1 MKKITLSII
10 CLVSVFIIACHDAK
24 KPENINTGKT
34 EFEEVLTQQDS
45 DEVAKLIDAYFN
57 LVIDGKYYDAAAML
71 YRTDDDHPKNEPIPL
86 ETEELE
92 QTVKIL
98 EMMPAQNYRIQYM
111 KFSEEHLNE
120 VMCDVIIAEAQG
132 NIPEIKTK
140 MTFMPIRY
148 LGYWVL
154 TVPNF
159 ETGRRTIVKGDERDS
174 IRQAY
179 ENLEYEKKVAKGEA
193 E

>member
-1 MKKITLSII
+1 MCTAFVRKGKDIITGFNFDMNIGGMDYCPVIEKDRVFLGMRLS
-10 CLVSVFIIACHDAK
+10 
-24 KPENINTGKT
+24 PE
-34 EFEEVLTQQDS
+34 
-45 DEVAKLIDAYFN
+45 
-57 LVIDGKYYDAAAML
+57 
-71 YRTDDDHPKNEPIPL
+71 
-86 ETEELE
+86 
-92 QTVKIL
+92 IL